1 MKKRKIGNCIQETRQ
16 HFDQTIK
23 LVDEI
28 KLIGSRK
35 KKQITMECFNL
46 KNLLYLK
53 GQSFLEEVSKDFMIF
68 IKL

>member
-1 MKKRKIGNCIQETRQ
+1 
-16 HFDQTIK
+16 
-23 LVDEI
+23 
-28 KLIGSRK
+28 
-35 KKQITMECFNL
+35 MECFNL